1 MKNATITFR
10 LSEEEKK
17 KLEEVSARLDVP
29 VSQLVRQFI
38 RKAIKEMEV
47 NEND

>member
-17 KLEEVSARLDVP
+17 QLEEMAARLDVP
-29 VSQLVRQFI
+29 VSQIIRKFI
-38 RKAIKEMEV
+38 REAIETMSKED
-47 NEND
+47 N